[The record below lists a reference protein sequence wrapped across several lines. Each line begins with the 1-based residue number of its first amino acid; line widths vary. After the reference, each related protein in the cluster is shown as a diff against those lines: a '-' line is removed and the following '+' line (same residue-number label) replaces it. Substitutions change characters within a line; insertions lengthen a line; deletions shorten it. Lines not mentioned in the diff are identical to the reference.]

1 MNFKQRFKLYPIVF
15 SRVRYYLK
23 NYFFLSHELLFMI
36 MRVKIII
43 TILLVSSFHLSASVY
58 AQRINLNE
66 KKVQMVQILNKIE
79 KQVGYTFFYNKRDLQ
94 QLKPVTIVVNNE
106 RLDVTLDKIFADQPL
121 GYALH
126 DKIIV
131 IKKIDPLGSLP
142 SIIPSESLK
151 VQEDIIGQVTDSLQ
165 NPLPRVSIQIKGTT
179 RGTSTDNGGKF
190 RIPAKSGDILSFS
203 AIGYRALDIEVTDQR
218 ALQVILTLDSS
229 DLEEVVITAWGKE
242 KKTTMV
248 GAVSTINPKEL
259 RGPTSNLTSMLQGR
273 VAGLISYQTSG
284 EPGRD
289 NAEFFIRGVG
299 SFGTG
304 RVSPLIL
311 INGIESTTTELARI
325 QPDDIEGFSILKD
338 ATATSMYGSRGANG
352 VILISTKSG
361 KIGKTKFNVR
371 YESSIS
377 TNAKDYNLADNIS
390 YMELAN
396 EASLTRGKER
406 IYSFE
411 KIDKTKNGA
420 NPLLYPNN
428 NWRDIMIKDYT
439 QNHRVNLNASGG
451 GDVAKFYLSGSYRF
465 DNGMLRTH
473 KANDFETNVQS
484 TSLEIR
490 SNIDLKLTNST
501 QASVRVNGL
510 FDGLNGPAVGNGSA
524 IFQSMLKANPVAFP
538 AVIPQEYRSWVKHP
552 LFGNATIDSP
562 NEFYYNPYASAL
574 TGYKDESSSF
584 FTAQLDLSQQL
595 DFLTK
600 GLKAQMMAYT
610 KRSAGSSFSRSVAP
624 FYYNAVE
631 DMNNKGQVGNL
642 VLLNETGGRE
652 YLNYAEGGKSLWSE
666 NWLQGSLAYERI
678 FGEKH
683 HIGTTLLGYVREKK
697 LSNAGSLERSLPQRN
712 ISLSGRATY
721 GFDNR
726 YMAEFNFGYNASER
740 FNLANRWGFFPSV
753 GLAWNIA
760 NENFMKELPPV
771 NKLKVRLSYG
781 MVGNDELTDWF
792 NNGEERF
799 FYLNM
804 MNMNAGSISFGS
816 DYGKTYSTVAV
827 SRYANSNITWE
838 KSYKSNIAL
847 EIGLF
852 NSLNIEVDLFRDKR
866 TNILMTRN
874 DIPTTMGL
882 RSVVRANIGELRSQ
896 GMEISA
902 DYSKSFNQDF
912 WATVRGTFT
921 YSRNKT
927 LVYEE
932 PKYGEDLYYKSK
944 IGYPWHTIWGYVA
957 ERLFI
962 DEEDVANAPSQF
974 GDYLAGDIKYHDV
987 NRDGII
993 NDNDMVPMGYPSQPE
1008 INYGFGFSTGY
1019 KGFDLSAFFSG
1030 IAHVSFMVNP
1040 ATITPFVRSGDQ
1052 YTGLLEVIA
1061 NDHWSED
1068 NRNPYAFFPRLS
1080 TTQIANNNR
1089 NSSWWLRDG
1098 AFLKLATLELGYE
1111 PKDEWVKKRL
1121 KLDGI
1126 RVYANGT
1133 NLFKISKFKMWDAEM
1148 KGNGMGYPLQRVFNV
1163 GLQVSF

>member
-1 MNFKQRFKLYPIVF
+1 MKILGVTKVELT
-15 SRVRYYLK
+15 YL
-23 NYFFLSHELLFMI
+23 F
-36 MRVKIII
+36 
-43 TILLVSSFHLSASVY
+43 
-58 AQRINLNE
+58 
-66 KKVQMVQILNKIE
+66 
-79 KQVGYTFFYNKRDLQ
+79 
-94 QLKPVTIVVNNE
+94 
-106 RLDVTLDKIFADQPL
+106 
-121 GYALH
+121 
-126 DKIIV
+126 V
-131 IKKIDPLGSLP
+131 IGSLILFCP
-142 SIIPSESLK
+142 IALFGQGLK
-151 VQEDIIGQVTDSLQ
+151 EISGKVLKEDKST
-165 NPLPRVSIQIKGTT
+165 PLFGVSVGIKGTT
-179 RGTSTDNGGKF
+179 IAAMTDENGLF
-190 RIPAKSGDILSFS
+190 RINASSRDSLVVSYVGYQKQTVGIGAQTSFTFILE
-203 AIGYRALDIEVTDQR
+203 AEQGALD
-218 ALQVILTLDSS
+218 
-229 DLEEVVITAWGKE
+229 EVVITAWGKE

-361 KIGKTKFNVR
+361 KVGKTKFNVR

-396 EASLTRGKER
+396 EASLTRGEER

-428 NWRDIMIKDYT
+428 NWRDIMIKDHT

-451 GDVAKFYLSGSYRF
+451 GDIAKFYLSGSYRF
-465 DNGMLRTH
+465 DNGMLKTH

-484 TSLEIR
+484 SSLEIR
-490 SNIDLKLTNST
+490 SNIDLKLTNT
-501 QASVRVNGL
+501 TRASVRVNGL

-524 IFQSMLKANPVAFP
+524 VFQSMLKANPVTFP
-538 AVIPQEYRSWVKHP
+538 AVIPQEYRSWVNHP

-562 NEFYYNPYASAL
+562 NEFYYNPYGSAL

-600 GLKAQMMAYT
+600 GLKAQLMAYT
-610 KRSAGSSFSRSVAP
+610 KRSAGSSFTRSVAP

-631 DMNNKGQVGNL
+631 DMNNKGQVGD
-642 VLLNETGGRE
+642 VILLNETGGRE
-652 YLNYAEGGKSLWSE
+652 YLDYAEGGKSLWSE
-666 NWLQGSLAYERI
+666 NWLQGSLAYERV

-683 HIGTTLLGYVREKK
+683 HIGATLLGYVREKK

-712 ISLSGRATY
+712 VSLSGRATY

-726 YMAEFNFGYNASER
+726 YLAEFNFGYNASER

-760 NENFMKELPPV
+760 NESFMKELPFV
-771 NKLKVRLSYG
+771 NKLKVRLSHG

-827 SRYANSNITWE
+827 SRYANPNIAWE
-838 KSYKSNIAL
+838 KSYKSNIAW

-852 NSLNIEVDLFRDKR
+852 NSLNIEVDVFRDKR

-896 GMEISA
+896 GVEISA
-902 DYSKSFNQDF
+902 DYSKTFNPDF

-932 PKYGEDLYYKSK
+932 PKYGADLYYKSR
-944 IGYPWHTIWGYVA
+944 IGYPWNTIWGYVA

-962 DEEDVANAPSQF
+962 DEEDVANAPGQF

-1008 INYGFGFSTGY
+1008 INYGFGFSAGY

-1030 IAHVSFMVNP
+1030 IAHVSFMINP
-1040 ATITPFVRSGDQ
+1040 ATITPFVRSGGQ
-1052 YTGLLEVIA
+1052 YNGLLGVIA

-1080 TTQIANNNR
+1080 TTQITNNNR

-1098 AFLKLATLELGYE
+1098 SFLKLATLEFGYE
-1111 PKDEWVKKRL
+1111 PKSEWVKKRL

-1133 NLFKISKFKMWDAEM
+1133 NLFKVSKFKMWDAEM